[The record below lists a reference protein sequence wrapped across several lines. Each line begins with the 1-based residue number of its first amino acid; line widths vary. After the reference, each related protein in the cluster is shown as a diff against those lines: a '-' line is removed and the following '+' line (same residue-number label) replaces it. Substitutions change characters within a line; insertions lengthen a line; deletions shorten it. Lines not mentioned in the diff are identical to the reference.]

1 MSRMLG
7 RLVSVLC
14 VVIGLGMSHGWW
26 SDGESAAAGSEII
39 GRDDAPMVFIPAGP
53 FLMGVPKDA
62 RDGGLDEYPNHAVEL
77 DAYYIDKYE
86 VTTSLYGQFMRA
98 TGHRMPS
105 HLTDPSKNVWQ
116 PGVMP
121 TSLATV
127 PVVNVDWFDARAY
140 CQWAGKR
147 LPTEAEWE
155 KAARGTQD
163 QRFPWGNVEP
173 TQQHLNF
180 NRQWRGAKTL
190 APVGSYEK
198 GKSPYGAYDMA
209 GNVWEWVADWYEA
222 DYYAGS
228 PCCNPQ
234 GPPTGTRRVIR
245 SSGWQVETPQ
255 VRIFTRIAST
265 PLDRNHSTGF
275 RCAAND
281 HILEPAQQ

>member
-1 MSRMLG
+1 MSTRSG
-7 RLVSVLC
+7 RAVITLC
-14 VVIGLGMSHGWW
+14 VVLGLGMSDGWW
-26 SDGESAAAGSEII
+26 SNRELAQAATESDVP
-39 GRDDAPMVFIPAGP
+39 GRDGAPMVFIPAGP
-53 FLMGVPKDA
+53 FLMGVPNGA
-62 RDGGLDEYPNHAVEL
+62 RDGGIDEYPNHEVEL

-86 VTTSLYGQFMRA
+86 VATGLYERFMRA

-105 HLTDPSKNVWQ
+105 HGTDPSKNVWQ
-116 PGVMP
+116 GGGVLP
-121 TSLATV
+121 TSLSAV

-140 CQWAGKR
+140 CQWAEKR

-155 KAARGTQD
+155 KAARGTHD

-173 TQQHLNF
+173 TRQHLNF
-180 NRQWRGAKTL
+180 NQQWRGAGTL

-198 GKSPYGAYDMA
+198 GKSPYGVYDMA

-245 SSGWQVETPQ
+245 SSGWQVESPQ
-255 VRIFTRIAST
+255 VRIFTRIASQ

-275 RCAAND
+275 RCAAD
-281 HILEPAQQ
+281 RPTS